1 MVGFVAYI
9 QHDYC
14 YLLLPPSLLPLSS
27 HPLSLFPPLPLSPS
41 PSLLLSPSPPLPLP
55 LSPLPLSPSPSLPL
69 FPPLLLS
76 SPPSSSTPAPL
87 PPPILPRLEEQC
99 LVRSGLVKL
108 LDRLCSLVDSQKPL
122 EVGGEEDDAMHRV
135 TSLAWAAFQVLADH
149 CVSWETQN
157 SGVVSSGLA
166 QQVREWTQSC
176 KLYPKINCN
185 FLALHS
191 VSIPTRSHSR
201 TPV

>member
-1 MVGFVAYI
+1 M
-9 QHDYC
+9 
-14 YLLLPPSLLPLSS
+14 
-27 HPLSLFPPLPLSPS
+27 
-41 PSLLLSPSPPLPLP
+41 
-55 LSPLPLSPSPSLPL
+55 
-69 FPPLLLS
+69 
-76 SPPSSSTPAPL
+76 
-87 PPPILPRLEEQC
+87 
-99 LVRSGLVKL
+99 RSGLVKL

-176 KLYPKINCN
+176 KLYPNSTAI
-185 FLALHS
+185 FWHYILFPFQPGL
-191 VSIPTRSHSR
+191 IPELQSR
-201 TPV
+201 IVDRYLLLEV